1 MSTNIVF
8 TKENLND
15 YLRLLAKEYRKL
27 NGKNMPAEIILVG
40 GAAILANY
48 GFREMTYDVDAL
60 IQASSLM
67 KEAINHVGDSLG
79 LPNGWLNSDF
89 MKTKSYSPHLSQYST
104 YYKTF
109 SNVLTIRTISGAY
122 LIAMKLM
129 SLRQYKNDIS
139 DIVGILIEQEQLEK
153 PISME
158 DIDEAVLNL
167 YGGWMNMPKDSK
179 QMIHNIV
186 RSDNLQTIYNKYR
199 DEEVTNKDSLLEFN
213 KKYPNVTNEGNVKD
227 IITNLKA
234 RKNK

>member
-27 NGKNMPAEIILVG
+27 NGKNMPTEIILVG